1 MGERLLW
8 LALPQ
13 TYAFAA
19 DAFYSISDKSD

>member
-13 TYAFAA
+13 TYVFTA
-19 DAFYSISDKSD
+19 DAFHSLEKASR